1 MSTDYLPGPPLKL
14 IFLIKNNNS
23 VNKRKKHLNIWFPLV
38 LLSNFL
44 SQWYWYSQQLPRIS
58 IILKL
63 TSGSWY
69 YIFFLYCWIVH
80 SEQIVY
86 SICFLF
92 VQIQN
97 VVKIWKLKKNCS
109 LFLIIRLKTFQCLKY
124 NLLQSLST
132 SKIENHYKQIFTLML
147 KLEIY
152 IITFTWV
159 NLLIKPYLYIL
170 SCVFLISLYNVI
182 VNHKY

>member
-58 IILKL
+58 KTHKLKL
-63 TSGSWY
+63 ILY
-69 YIFFLYCWIVH
+69 FFYLYCWIVH

-124 NLLQSLST
+124 KMLQSLST

-159 NLLIKPYLYIL
+159 NLLIKP
-170 SCVFLISLYNVI
+170 
-182 VNHKY
+182 

>member
-1 MSTDYLPGPPLKL
+1 MSTDYLLGPPLKL

-44 SQWYWYSQQLPRIS
+44 SQWYWYSQQLPRVS

-69 YIFFLYCWIVH
+69 YIFFYLYCWIVH

-97 VVKIWKLKKNCS
+97 VVKIWKLKKKLLFIPDYS
-109 LFLIIRLKTFQCLKY
+109 LENISMFKI
-124 NLLQSLST
+124 QSVT
-132 SKIENHYKQIFTLML
+132 
-147 KLEIY
+147 
-152 IITFTWV
+152 ITF
-159 NLLIKPYLYIL
+159 NFKNRK
-170 SCVFLISLYNVI
+170 SL
-182 VNHKY
+182 

>member
-97 VVKIWKLKKNCS
+97 VVKIWKLKKKMLFIPDYS
-109 LFLIIRLKTFQCLKY
+109 LKNISMFKI
-124 NLLQSLST
+124 QSVT
-132 SKIENHYKQIFTLML
+132 
-147 KLEIY
+147 
-152 IITFTWV
+152 ITF
-159 NLLIKPYLYIL
+159 NFKNRK
-170 SCVFLISLYNVI
+170 SL
-182 VNHKY
+182 

>member
-1 MSTDYLPGPPLKL
+1 MSTDYLPGPPIKL

-97 VVKIWKLKKNCS
+97 VVKIWKLKKMLFIPDYS
-109 LFLIIRLKTFQCLKY
+109 LKNISMFKI
-124 NLLQSLST
+124 QSVT
-132 SKIENHYKQIFTLML
+132 
-147 KLEIY
+147 
-152 IITFTWV
+152 ITF
-159 NLLIKPYLYIL
+159 NFKNRK
-170 SCVFLISLYNVI
+170 SL
-182 VNHKY
+182 

>member
-44 SQWYWYSQQLPRIS
+44 SQWYWYSQQLPRVS

-97 VVKIWKLKKNCS
+97 VVKIWKLKKKMLFIPDYS
-109 LFLIIRLKTFQCLKY
+109 LKNISMFKI
-124 NLLQSLST
+124 QSVT
-132 SKIENHYKQIFTLML
+132 
-147 KLEIY
+147 
-152 IITFTWV
+152 ITF
-159 NLLIKPYLYIL
+159 NFKNRK
-170 SCVFLISLYNVI
+170 SL
-182 VNHKY
+182 